1 MIARS
6 PDFEKLAA
14 LMGTPALSASSAP
27 NGWGKPV
34 LKRPQQ
40 VAAPVTDAAIKLAA
54 CKEAVSFAPF
64 QAAGKLLNKVPRI
77 GRLFNKAGP
86 AIRPPNPFT
95 AGGPSSFVPQA
106 APTALSGARKWLN
119 STPLFGRLATT
130 GMIGMGA
137 TGIGSNMLDAYA
149 TTRGMVDHASG
160 YPDGA
165 AAALGTFANA
175 PWYQRMLGAISPDA
189 MVNEGLKAKQQAMP
203 WLIQRMGG
211 THMLSRMADGYKRIT
226 EAARAGKPL
235 TGVNK
240 LAPVGGM
247 PQYTQGAN
255 LGDYGQQLSALQ
267 QQIASLG
274 QQLQRGVGASALPPA
289 M

>member
-14 LMGTPALSASSAP
+14 LMGTPALSASKAP
-27 NGWGKPV
+27 SGWGKPV
-34 LKRPQQ
+34 LKQPQQ
-40 VAAPVTDAAIKLAA
+40 VAAPATNTAIKLASY
-54 CKEAVSFAPF
+54 KEAGFSNLLSKIPLLGKAFGEAT
-64 QAAGKLLNKVPRI
+64 AGV
-77 GRLFNKAGP
+77 
-86 AIRPPNPFT
+86 RPPNPFT
-95 AGGPSSFVPQA
+95 AGGPSAFNRTP
-106 APTALSGARKWLN
+106 APGALGRAFAGARNWVNTTKAPGN
-119 STPLFGRLATT
+119 VTKFGIPL
-130 GMIGMGA
+130 MIGSQAVGGL
-137 TGIGSNMLDAYA
+137 TNAYA
-149 TTRGMVDHASG
+149 ASRGMVDHASG
-160 YPDGA
+160 YADGA
-165 AAALGTFANA
+165 AAALGTYANA

-211 THMLSRMADGYKRIT
+211 THMLSRMSDGYKRIT